1 VIKLNHNS
9 IIYNTLGDQAGS
21 IVISLLR
28 VKKNRGP
35 KP

>member
-1 VIKLNHNS
+1 MIKLNHNS
-9 IIYNTLGDQAGS
+9 IIYNTLGGQADS
-21 IVISLLR
+21 IFISLLR